1 MHRLKEKDFVP
12 LFLSKSPSL
21 IDKPKKLCYNE
32 VIKNPKKGAPMK
44 KDVDIRTLPGA
55 TLAYMGDA
63 ALEVLVRERLI
74 LEGQTL
80 SGKMNKLALSFVKA
94 TEQSRAVDFILP
106 HLTEEEEAVYKRG
119 RNAHGI
125 SAPKSA
131 ATGEYRRATGFEA
144 LFGWLYLQKD
154 TERMRI
160 LFDLAF
166 PKEEQ
171 DAQ

>member
-1 MHRLKEKDFVP
+1 MNSSVD
-12 LFLSKSPSL
+12 
-21 IDKPKKLCYNE
+21 PKL
-32 VIKNPKKGAPMK
+32 
-44 KDVDIRTLPGA
+44 LPGA

-74 LEGQTL
+74 LEGQTA

-94 TEQSRAVDFILP
+94 TEQSKAVDLILP
-106 HLTEEEEAVYKRG
+106 HLTEEEQDIYKRG

-144 LFGWLYLQKD
+144 LFGWLYMTGQE
-154 TERMRI
+154 ERMRI
-160 LFDLAF
+160 LFEIAF
-166 PKEEQ
+166 PR
-171 DAQ
+171 DSAQ

>member
-1 MHRLKEKDFVP
+1 MKNTV
-12 LFLSKSPSL
+12 
-21 IDKPKKLCYNE
+21 DK
-32 VIKNPKKGAPMK
+32 
-44 KDVDIRTLPGA
+44 RTLPGA

-74 LEGQTL
+74 LEGQTA

-94 TEQSRAVDFILP
+94 TEQSRAVDRILP

-144 LFGWLYLQKD
+144 LFGWLYLMERG
-154 TERMRI
+154 ERMRT

-166 PKEEQ
+166 PKDEEQ
-171 DAQ
+171 EALGAKAIITIEKDEVTV